1 VMEDLAAG
9 GMTMLLVTHEMAFAK
24 RVADRIIYMHQGTVW
39 EVGPG
44 EMLDNP
50 KTPELHA
57 FLNNGL

>member
-1 VMEDLAAG
+1 
-9 GMTMLLVTHEMAFAK
+9 
-24 RVADRIIYMHQGTVW
+24 MHQGRVW

-50 KTPELHA
+50 QTPELHA

>member
-1 VMEDLAAG
+1 
-9 GMTMLLVTHEMAFAK
+9 
-24 RVADRIIYMHQGTVW
+24 VW

-50 KTPELHA
+50 TTPELRA